1 MVKTE
6 IRAIAGFE
14 NEYNSFIERKAQ
26 LAVEIEA
33 KKAEAVAK
41 VDADY
46 ANYNA
51 KLDDLIAQV
60 SEQVEV
66 EVPDEEPAVVEPVE
80 EVEAVEA
87 VEAQEQPIE
96 NLGE

>member
-1 MVKTE
+1 M
-6 IRAIAGFE
+6 
-14 NEYNSFIERKAQ
+14 
-26 LAVEIEA
+26 AVEIEA

-60 SEQVEV
+60 SEPVEV
-66 EVPDEEPAVVEPVE
+66 EVPDEEPAVVEAE

-87 VEAQEQPIE
+87 VEAQEEPIE